1 MTLFFEVPG
10 EPRGKGRPRFS
21 KTGHTYTDSETRAYE
36 KKIVAYY
43 RKAFGAFR
51 WQDAA
56 VLEID
61 VTAYYPIP
69 KSATKT
75 AKAAMQAM
83 ATKPTKKPDLD
94 NVIKAVLDA
103 LNGVAYKDD
112 SQVVRIEACKE
123 YSDSPRLEI
132 QIKDVSK

>member
-1 MTLFFEVPG
+1 MLITFEVPG

-21 KTGHTYTDSETRAYE
+21 KTGHTYTDSETRAHE
-36 KKIVAYY
+36 KKIAAYY
-43 RKAFGAFR
+43 RSSVLGYRFP
-51 WQDAA
+51 DAA

-61 VTAYYPIP
+61 VIAYYPIP
-69 KSATKT
+69 KSATK
-75 AKAAMQAM
+75 AASAAMKAGY
-83 ATKPTKKPDLD
+83 TKPTKKPDLD

-112 SQVVRIEACKE
+112 SRIVRIEARKE

-132 QIKDVSK
+132 HIKDVI